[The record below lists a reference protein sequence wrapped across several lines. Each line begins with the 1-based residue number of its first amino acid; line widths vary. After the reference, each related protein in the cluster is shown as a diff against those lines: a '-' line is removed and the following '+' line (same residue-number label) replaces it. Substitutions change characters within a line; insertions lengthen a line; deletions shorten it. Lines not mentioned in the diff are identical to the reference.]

1 MYRSLW
7 WITTLYAV
15 LEGVVHV
22 VLALTYQRGQC
33 TSWVAKLLHEVM
45 EIAIFGGLCWQFRA
59 RHLSPYF
66 SLVAELATAGRP
78 PPPIFSAT
86 ADVSPGM
93 PPSLDEA
100 QLGGPGLRR
109 WRPGMSVSATAPE
122 APPPLVVVRNPGDN
136 DAGQDEVSS
145 GS

>member
-100 QLGGPGLRR
+100 QHEAQPRNHTRGAESEREERR
-109 WRPGMSVSATAPE
+109 NARIQTRRASK
-122 APPPLVVVRNPGDN
+122 
-136 DAGQDEVSS
+136 SS
-145 GS
+145 G

>member
-1 MYRSLW
+1 MNALTTPVYAKWRMYRSLW

-109 WRPGMSVSATAPE
+109 WRPGMSVTQWSA
-122 APPPLVVVRNPGDN
+122 RK
-136 DAGQDEVSS
+136 
-145 GS
+145 